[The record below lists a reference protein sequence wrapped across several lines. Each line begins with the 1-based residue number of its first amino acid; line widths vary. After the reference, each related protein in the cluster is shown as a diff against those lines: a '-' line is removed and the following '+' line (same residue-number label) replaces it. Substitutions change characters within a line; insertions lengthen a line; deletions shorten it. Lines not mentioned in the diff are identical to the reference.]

1 MLLRESCRRNEGL
14 SDDICFVLN
23 KQKFI
28 STYISIKLK
37 SKKLSLLKITEK
49 KLIICLLT
57 FTFYNSFNS
66 TRHAINLFQAV
77 LLSKFIPL
85 YIDPLF

>member
-28 STYISIKLK
+28 STYISVKLK
-37 SKKLSLLKITEK
+37 SKKLSFAKNYGKKI
-49 KLIICLLT
+49 
-57 FTFYNSFNS
+57 N
-66 TRHAINLFQAV
+66 NLFV
-77 LLSKFIPL
+77 DL
-85 YIDPLF
+85 YFL